1 MERHHPATG
10 GSRRPAWEL
19 RTRPIEW
26 IVAPSPVRDADARV
40 ADHDDGHGDGH
51 ASPSRAKAAAEP
63 RTRRGERIAE
73 LHRQVRDG
81 VYDSMATIDVVA
93 RRILQSGDL

>member
-40 ADHDDGHGDGH
+40 ADHDDGQ
-51 ASPSRAKAAAEP
+51 ASAPRATAAAEP

>member
-1 MERHHPATG
+1 MEHHHPATG
-10 GSRRPAWEL
+10 GSGRRAWEPGK
-19 RTRPIEW
+19 RPIEW
-26 IVAPSPVRDADARV
+26 IVTPSPIRDADARV
-40 ADHDDGHGDGH
+40 AEHGDDG
-51 ASPSRAKAAAEP
+51 ASPPCAKAAAEP

-81 VYDSMATIDVVA
+81 VYDSMSTIDVVA